1 MNVLTVLVSAPKV
14 FSDLL
19 FVSKPRRLGAQTP
32 YLRPGVLVMNE
43 GCFFQ
48 SFRYERLTH
57 LLFVS
62 QYFKAQPMISLTS
75 EFTDSKGRHARGWL
89 FYDADCAFCVKI
101 VRTLAPSLQKHGFA
115 LAPLQDPRVGPLL
128 GLSPSEL
135 LLEMRLLLSNGQ
147 QTGGPDA
154 AVALAH
160 EIWWARPV
168 VWLSRLP
175 GMMPALR
182 SAYRWIAARRKSSA
196 AATCATAAHLQ
207 SQKH

>member
-1 MNVLTVLVSAPKV
+1 
-14 FSDLL
+14 
-19 FVSKPRRLGAQTP
+19 
-32 YLRPGVLVMNE
+32 
-43 GCFFQ
+43 
-48 SFRYERLTH
+48 
-57 LLFVS
+57 
-62 QYFKAQPMISLTS
+62 MISLTS

-89 FYDADCAFCVKI
+89 FYDADCAFCIKI
-101 VRTLAPSLQKHGFA
+101 VHALAPSLQKRGFA

-147 QTGGPDA
+147 QTGGADA

-160 EIWWARPV
+160 ETWWARPV

-182 SAYRWIAARRKSSA
+182 SAYRWIAARRKCSA
-196 AATCATAAHLQ
+196 AISCGITQTPDPPEH
-207 SQKH
+207 